1 MIGVMRAGGSGFE
14 GAYEHDRTHEHGHS
28 RFDKVMVFLV
38 FSLLCGVRNLSFYRV
53 RVGGPEHVADK
64 IELCRPAAGGGARLD
79 LASAE
84 TVSLQEA

>member
-38 FSLLCGVRNLSFYRV
+38 FSLLCGVLHLCFYRV
-53 RVGGPEHVADK
+53 RVGRPEH
-64 IELCRPAAGGGARLD
+64 AAGAG
-79 LASAE
+79 S
-84 TVSLQEA
+84 S